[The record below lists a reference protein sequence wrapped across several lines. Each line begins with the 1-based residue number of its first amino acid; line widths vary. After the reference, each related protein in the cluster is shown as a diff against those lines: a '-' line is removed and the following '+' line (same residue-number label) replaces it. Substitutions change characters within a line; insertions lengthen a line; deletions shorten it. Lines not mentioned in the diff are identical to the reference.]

1 MRVFLTPCTSRD
13 YETVAATLRH
23 AGHTARGRSRA
34 SGFLQDLEQ
43 DTRTL
48 LGSDFVVALPGW
60 RDCPE
65 STTDVLTA
73 DGAGIPW
80 GSIDDALTAR

>member
-1 MRVFLTPCTSRD
+1 
-13 YETVAATLRH
+13 VAATPRH
-23 AGHTARGRSRA
+23 AGHAARGPRPIRRRRVPH
-34 SGFLQDLEQ
+34 DLEQ

-48 LGSDFVVALPGW
+48 LESDFVVALPGW
-60 RDCPE
+60 RDFPE

-80 GSIDDALTAR
+80 GIIDDALTAR